1 MREKYKLGEATT
13 TSANIKGTIGG
24 KAVADADMDFPVEI
38 VTTVTHGHYH
48 FATVSDDGSGATTD
62 AYDESHNLIESPPHT
77 IKGYTMI
84 ETAEDGHGGHTH
96 EIADDVEE
104 DLNTESNELN
114 EADESKIIQK
124 MREILKN
131 KQFQKINGMIVDS
144 FTASA
149 VVQVYD
155 KVNESNKKKMNSMKL
170 EPLVNL
176 VWKLIGA
183 MKK

>member
-13 TSANIKGTIGG
+13 TSANIKGNIGG
-24 KAVADADMDFPVEI
+24 KAVADVDMDFPVEV
-38 VTTVTHGHYH
+38 VTTVTNGHYH
-48 FATVSDDGSGATTD
+48 FANVANDGSGATTD
-62 AYDESHNLIESPPHT
+62 AYDENHNLVEAPPHI

-84 ETAEDGHGGHTH
+84 EPSEDGHTH

-104 DLNTESNELN
+104 DLNTESNVLN
-114 EADESKIIQK
+114 EVDESKIIQK

-183 MKK
+183 IKK